1 MTEIPKLIGPPP
13 PHVIETEVRGDIS
26 LYDAQH
32 ERVLVLNGTASDVWR
47 LCDGDQTFDQIVAL
61 LARAYGVEGISIRA
75 DVERTIKQLVDEGFL
90 AAP

>member
-1 MTEIPKLIGPPP
+1 MTQIPKPIGPPP

-47 LCDGDQTFDQIVAL
+47 LCDGDQTFDQIVSL
-61 LARAYGVEGISIRA
+61 LARAYGVDGSKIQP

-90 AAP
+90 TAP

>member
-1 MTEIPKLIGPPP
+1 MTQIPKLIGPPP

-47 LCDGDQTFDQIVAL
+47 LCDGDQTFDQIVSL
-61 LARAYGVEGISIRA
+61 LARAYGVDGSRIKS

-90 AAP
+90 TAP

>member
-1 MTEIPKLIGPPP
+1 MTQIPKLIGPPP

-26 LYDAQH
+26 LYDAQN

-47 LCDGDQTFDQIVAL
+47 LCDGDQTFDQIVSL
-61 LARAYGVEGISIRA
+61 LARAYGVDGSRIRP

-90 AAP
+90 TAP

>member
-1 MTEIPKLIGPPP
+1 MTQIPKLMGPPP
-13 PHVIETEVRGDIS
+13 PYVIETEVRGDIS

-47 LCDGDQTFDQIVAL
+47 LCDGEQTFEQIVSL
-61 LARAYGVEGISIRA
+61 LARAYGVEGSTIRA
-75 DVERTIKQLVDEGFL
+75 DVERTIEQLVDEGFL

>member
-1 MTEIPKLIGPPP
+1 MTQIPKLIGPPP

-26 LYDAQH
+26 LYDAQN

-47 LCDGDQTFDQIVAL
+47 LCDGDQPFDQIVSL
-61 LARAYGVEGISIRA
+61 LARAYGVDGSRIRP

-90 AAP
+90 TAP